1 MPATDSFR
9 LLAMRVLSEVL
20 LGNPGSPLR
29 KALIDSTTGGALA
42 DGSGYQDDSKET
54 VFGAG
59 LKGIAVEDGEKVEK
73 VVLDTL
79 AKLEADGLDQTQVD
93 AAIHRLEFEKRE
105 RSNAGF
111 PYALK
116 VLFTFLG
123 PYPPPS
129 DPCRPPNPLSAL

>member
-1 MPATDSFR
+1 
-9 LLAMRVLSEVL
+9 MRVLSEVL
-20 LGNPGSPLR
+20 VGNPGSQLR
-29 KALIDSTTGGALA
+29 KALIDSKAGGALA
-42 DGSGYQDDSKET
+42 DGSGYQDDTKET

-59 LKGIAVEDGEKVEK
+59 LKGIAVEDAQKVET

-79 AKLEADGLDQTQVD
+79 ARLAADGLDQTQVD

-116 VLFTFLG
+116 VLFNFLG
-123 PYPPPS
+123 TYQYGGDPY
-129 DPCRPPNPLSAL
+129 SAPHPHTAPANLAQARNE